1 MIRWV
6 MLVAA
11 LLALTPAGA
20 QTTPLRTA
28 PGWVQSA
35 NRFLP
40 SCVLSDESPP
50 DGDYH
55 AKGFCEGAIYALVN
69 AVRPPAACIPS
80 GVTMDQATR
89 VVVTYISARPARMHE
104 RFVDLAI
111 EALKDAWPCKQ

>member
-1 MIRWV
+1 MIGRLA
-6 MLVAA
+6 LVAA
-11 LLALTPAGA
+11 LLAAAPAYA
-20 QTTPLRTA
+20 QTLPTA
-28 PGWVQSA
+28 PGWRQSA

-104 RFVDLAI
+104 CFVDLAI
-111 EALKDAWPCKQ
+111 EALKDGWPCKQ